1 MHKHYFSILIILVF
15 SACAEKK
22 SVVSKTNQSSL
33 NQNFTTEIPSGTI
46 DSVALQKNKPLYSF
60 YKLNSFCSVWNTPE
74 KRKTAAEAIANAENE
89 GLNPEDYQ
97 LSKILANEK
106 KVDSLSEK
114 EITEYDLLLTTSLE
128 KYLSDLSF
136 GKLNPKKLYDDWD
149 LKIAKSDSHKN
160 ISDALQRDSLA
171 QIIERAKPN
180 HAVYKRLENALVL
193 INKFPEDTLKTIE
206 IPGKL
211 KPNDSDKSL
220 ILIKKRLAYWNDLQL
235 PETLTA
241 SYDEETVK
249 AVKKFQLRHG
259 LDADGIIGKGTLAQ
273 LNVSKETRK
282 KQIIANLERWR
293 WFPKTMGE
301 HYIIINIPEYKLR
314 TVFKSDTTRT
324 HNVIVGTSARK
335 TPILSSKLSYAVFN
349 PTWTVPPTIL
359 KEDIIP
365 SMMKNRNYL
374 KGKNITIYDQK
385 NQEVNPWSWNPA
397 KAKNYRYV
405 QSPGTYNS
413 LGMVKIIFP
422 NDFAV
427 YLHDTNH
434 KEYFEKTDR
443 SLSSGCVRV
452 QDPLELTEY
461 LLADK
466 KNWNLEKITETLKT
480 EKTKNATFKSDIFI
494 HQLYWTASSDKDLL
508 YFMPDIYDLDQSLYT
523 KLRQ

>member
-1 MHKHYFSILIILVF
+1 MYKYYSSIILVLLF

-22 SVVSKTNQSSL
+22 SIVSQTNKSLL
-33 NQNFTTEIPSGTI
+33 NQEFKTETPTGSM
-46 DSVALQKNKPLYSF
+46 DSIALLKNKPLYSF
-60 YKLNSFCSVWNTPE
+60 YKLNGFCSVWNTAE
-74 KRKTAAEAIANAENE
+74 KRKTAAEAIANAEKE

-106 KVDSLSEK
+106 RIDSLSEK
-114 EITEYDLLLTTSLE
+114 EITNYDLLLTTSLE
-128 KYLSDLSF
+128 KYISDLSF

-149 LKIAKSDSHKN
+149 LKVVKSDSHKN
-160 ISDALQRDSLA
+160 ISDALQKDSLSA
-171 QIIERAKPN
+171 IIEKAKPN
-180 HAVYKRLENALVL
+180 HPVYKRLENALVL
-193 INKFPEDTLKTIE
+193 INQFPEDTLKTIE
-206 IPGKL
+206 FLRNL
-211 KPNDSDKSL
+211 KPNDTSKTFIS
-220 ILIKKRLAYWNDLQL
+220 IKKRLAYWNDLKNPQTFTNL
-235 PETLTA
+235 YDAETQN
-241 SYDEETVK
+241 

-259 LDADGIIGKGTLAQ
+259 LEPDGIIGKGTLAQ
-273 LNVSKETRK
+273 LNVSKDIRK
-282 KQIIANLERWR
+282 KQIIANMERWR
-293 WFPKTMGE
+293 WFPKEMGE
-301 HYIIINIPEYKLR
+301 HYIIVNIPEYKLR

-324 HNVIVGTSARK
+324 HNVIVGTAARK

-385 NQEVNPWSWNPA
+385 GKEVNPWSWNPA
-397 KAKNYRYV
+397 NAKKYRYV

-422 NDFAV
+422 NNFSV

-452 QDPLELTEY
+452 QDPLELAEY
-461 LLADK
+461 LLDDK
-466 KNWNLEKITETLKT
+466 KNWNVEKITETLKT

-494 HQLYWTASSDKDLL
+494 HQLYWTAWSDKGLL
-508 YFMPDIYDLDQSLYT
+508 YFTPDIYDLDASLYA

>member
-1 MHKHYFSILIILVF
+1 MNKHYFPILIILLF

-22 SVVSKTNQSSL
+22 SIVSQTNKSFL
-33 NQNFTTEIPSGTI
+33 NQEFKTEIPSGTI
-46 DSVALQKNKPLYSF
+46 DSVALQKNKPLYTF
-60 YKLNSFCSVWNTPE
+60 YKLNGFCSVWNTPE
-74 KRKTAAEAIANAENE
+74 KRKTAAEAIANAEKE

-97 LSKILANEK
+97 LSKILKNEK
-106 KVDSLSEK
+106 KVDSLTEK
-114 EITEYDLLLTTSLE
+114 EITDYDLLLTASLE
-128 KYLSDLSF
+128 KYISDLSF

-160 ISDALQRDSLA
+160 ISDALQKDSLSA
-171 QIIERAKPN
+171 IIDKAKPN
-180 HAVYKRLENALVL
+180 HPIYKRLENALVL

-206 IPGKL
+206 ILGNL
-211 KPNDSDKSL
+211 KPNDTNKAL
-220 ILIKKRLAYWNDLQL
+220 IPIKKRLAYWNDLQL
-235 PETLTA
+235 PEKFTN
-241 SYDEETVK
+241 SYDEETLK

-259 LDADGIIGKGTLAQ
+259 LEPDGIIGKGTLAQ
-273 LNVSKETRK
+273 LNVSKDTRK
-282 KQIIANLERWR
+282 KQIIANMERWR

-301 HYIIINIPEYKLR
+301 HYVIINIPEYKLR
-314 TVFKSDTTRT
+314 TVFKRDTTRT

-374 KGKNITIYDQK
+374 KGKNITIYNQHR
-385 NQEVNPWSWNPA
+385 QEVDPWSWNPA

-422 NDFAV
+422 NNFSV

-461 LLADK
+461 LLDDK
-466 KNWNLEKITETLKT
+466 KNWNVEKITATLKT
-480 EKTKNATFKSDIFI
+480 EKTKNASFKSDIFI
-494 HQLYWTASSDKDLL
+494 HQLYWTAWSDKDLL
-508 YFMPDIYDLDQSLYT
+508 YFAPDIYDLDASLYA

>member
-1 MHKHYFSILIILVF
+1 MPKYYFSILIILVF

-22 SVVSKTNQSSL
+22 SIGSQTRKSSL
-33 NQNFTTEIPSGTI
+33 NQEFTTEIPSGTI
-46 DSVALQKNKPLYSF
+46 DSVALKKNKPLYSF

-89 GLNPEDYQ
+89 GLNPDDYQ

-114 EITEYDLLLTTSLE
+114 EIIDYDLLLTTSFE
-128 KYLSDLSF
+128 KYISDLSF

-149 LKIAKSDSHKN
+149 LKISKSDSHKN
-160 ISDALQRDSLA
+160 ISDALQRDSLSV
-171 QIIERAKPN
+171 IIERAKPN

-220 ILIKKRLAYWNDLQL
+220 ILIKKRLAYWNDLKL
-235 PETLTA
+235 PETITA

-249 AVKKFQLRHG
+249 SVKKFQLRHG
-259 LDADGIIGKGTLAQ
+259 LDPDGIIGKGTLAQ
-273 LNVSKETRK
+273 LNVSKEARK
-282 KQIIANLERWR
+282 KQIIANMERWR
-293 WFPKTMGE
+293 WFPKKLGE

-314 TVFKSDTTRT
+314 TVFKNDTTRT

-466 KNWNLEKITETLKT
+466 NWNLEKITETLKT

-494 HQLYWTASSDKDLL
+494 HQLYWTASSDKGLL
-508 YFMPDIYDLDQSLYT
+508 YFMPDIYDLDLSLYA

>member
-1 MHKHYFSILIILVF
+1 MYKYYSSIILILLF

-22 SVVSKTNQSSL
+22 AIVSQTNKSLL
-33 NQNFTTEIPSGTI
+33 NQEFKTETPTGSI
-46 DSVALQKNKPLYSF
+46 DSVALLKNKPLYSF
-60 YKLNSFCSVWNTPE
+60 YKLNGFCSVWNTPE
-74 KRKTAAEAIANAENE
+74 KRKTAAEAIANAEKE

-106 KVDSLSEK
+106 RIDSLSEK
-114 EITEYDLLLTTSLE
+114 EITDYDLLLTTSLE
-128 KYLSDLSF
+128 KYISDLSF
-136 GKLNPKKLYDDWD
+136 GKLNPKKIYDDWD
-149 LKIAKSDSHKN
+149 LKVVKSDSHKN
-160 ISDALQRDSLA
+160 LSDALQKDSLST
-171 QIIERAKPN
+171 IIEKAKPN
-180 HAVYKRLENALVL
+180 HPIYKRLENALVL
-193 INKFPEDTLKTIE
+193 INQFPEDTLKTIE
-206 IPGKL
+206 FVRNL
-211 KPNDSDKSL
+211 KPNDTSKTFIS
-220 ILIKKRLAYWNDLQL
+220 IKKRLSYWNDLKNLQAFTNL
-235 PETLTA
+235 YDAETQN
-241 SYDEETVK
+241 
-249 AVKKFQLRHG
+249 AVKRFQLRHG
-259 LDADGIIGKGTLAQ
+259 LEPDGIIGKGTLAQ
-273 LNVSKETRK
+273 LNVSKDIRK
-282 KQIIANLERWR
+282 KQIIANMERWR
-293 WFPKTMGE
+293 WFPKEMGE
-301 HYIIINIPEYKLR
+301 HYIIVNIPEYKLR

-324 HNVIVGTSARK
+324 HNVIVGTVARK
-335 TPILSSKLSYAVFN
+335 TPILTSKLSYAVFN

-385 NQEVNPWSWNPA
+385 GKEVNPWSWNPA
-397 KAKNYRYV
+397 NAKKYRYV

-422 NDFAV
+422 NNFSV

-461 LLADK
+461 LLDDK
-466 KNWNLEKITETLKT
+466 KNWNVEKITETLKT

-494 HQLYWTASSDKDLL
+494 HQLYWTAWSDKGLL
-508 YFMPDIYDLDQSLYT
+508 YFTPDIYDLDASLYA

>member
-1 MHKHYFSILIILVF
+1 MYKYYSSIILILLF

-22 SVVSKTNQSSL
+22 AIVSQTNKSLL
-33 NQNFTTEIPSGTI
+33 NQEFKTETPTGSI
-46 DSVALQKNKPLYSF
+46 DSVALLKNKPLYSF
-60 YKLNSFCSVWNTPE
+60 YKLNGFCSVWNTPE
-74 KRKTAAEAIANAENE
+74 KRKTAAEAIANAEKE

-106 KVDSLSEK
+106 RIDSLSEK
-114 EITEYDLLLTTSLE
+114 EITDYDLLLTASLE
-128 KYLSDLSF
+128 KYISDLSF

-149 LKIAKSDSHKN
+149 LKVVKSDSHKN
-160 ISDALQRDSLA
+160 LSDALQKDSLST
-171 QIIERAKPN
+171 IIEKAKPN

-193 INKFPEDTLKTIE
+193 INQFPEDTLKTIE
-206 IPGKL
+206 FLRNL
-211 KPNDSDKSL
+211 KPNDTSKTFIS
-220 ILIKKRLAYWNDLQL
+220 IKRRLAYWNDLKNLQTFTNL
-235 PETLTA
+235 YDAETQN
-241 SYDEETVK
+241 
-249 AVKKFQLRHG
+249 AVKRFQLRHG
-259 LDADGIIGKGTLAQ
+259 LEPDGIIGKGTLAQ
-273 LNVSKETRK
+273 LNVSKDIRK
-282 KQIIANLERWR
+282 KQIIANMERWR
-293 WFPKTMGE
+293 WFPKEMGE
-301 HYIIINIPEYKLR
+301 HYIIVNIPEYKLR

-324 HNVIVGTSARK
+324 HNVIVGTAARK
-335 TPILSSKLSYAVFN
+335 TPILTSKLSYAVFN

-385 NQEVNPWSWNPA
+385 GKEVNPWSWNSANA
-397 KAKNYRYV
+397 KKYRYV

-422 NDFAV
+422 NNFSV

-461 LLADK
+461 LLDDK
-466 KNWNLEKITETLKT
+466 KNWNVEKITETLKT

-494 HQLYWTASSDKDLL
+494 HQLYWTAWSDKGLL
-508 YFMPDIYDLDQSLYT
+508 YFTPDIYDLDASLYV

>member
-1 MHKHYFSILIILVF
+1 MHKYYSFLILILLF

-22 SVVSKTNQSSL
+22 SVVSKSKNFVL
-33 NQNFTTEIPSGTI
+33 NQEFKTEIPSGTI
-46 DSVALQKNKPLYSF
+46 DSVALQKNKPLYTF
-60 YKLNSFCSVWNTPE
+60 YKSNGFCSVWNTPE
-74 KRKTAAEAIANAENE
+74 KRKIVAETIANAAKE

-97 LSKILANEK
+97 LLKILANEK

-114 EITEYDLLLTTSLE
+114 EITDYDLLLTASLE
-128 KYLSDLSF
+128 KYISDLSF

-149 LKIAKSDSHKN
+149 LKIAKTDSHKN
-160 ISDALQRDSLA
+160 LSDALQKDSLTA
-171 QIIERAKPN
+171 IIEKAKPN
-180 HAVYKRLENALVL
+180 HPIYKRLENALVL
-193 INKFPEDTLKTIE
+193 INKFPEDTLKAIE
-206 IPGKL
+206 ITGNL
-211 KPNDSDKSL
+211 KPNDSNDAL
-220 ILIKKRLAYWNDLQL
+220 LLIKKRLAYWNDLQL
-235 PETLTA
+235 PENINNT
-241 SYDEETVK
+241 YNEETVK

-259 LDADGIIGKGTLAQ
+259 LQADGVIGKGTLAQ
-273 LNVSKETRK
+273 LNVSKDLRK
-282 KQIIANLERWR
+282 KQIIANMERWR
-293 WFPKTMGE
+293 WFPKEMGE
-301 HYIIINIPEYKLR
+301 HYIIVNIPEYKLR

-324 HNVIVGTSARK
+324 HNVIVGTNARK

-374 KGKNITIYDQK
+374 KGKNITIYNQK
-385 NQEVNPWSWNPA
+385 GQEVDPWSWIPA
-397 KAKNYRYV
+397 KANNYRYV

-422 NDFAV
+422 NNFSV

-452 QDPLELTEY
+452 QDPLKLAEY
-461 LLADK
+461 LLDDK
-466 KNWNLEKITETLKT
+466 KNWNVEKITEILKT

-494 HQLYWTASSDKDLL
+494 HQLYWTAWSDKDLL
-508 YFMPDIYDLDQSLYT
+508 YFTPDIYDLDQALYV